1 MYIVCVCMFVRRR
14 GRSLGWKGSE
24 SALHSARKKTR
35 YISNVSI
42 YFSGADRMGMGVAGW
57 WVTGLS
63 IQLNYP
69 SAQPSIFPLSISLFI
84 YSSSHLSI
92 LACGQRAM
100 SLCGPD
106 NLDQFPLQFISQPT
120 THLVKQ
126 HQASQ
131 GRATHP
137 SKPLSTNHILFFSS
151 SSPRSFVFCVLK
163 FQFSTGV
170 IQPFLL
176 FFFYCNL

>member
-1 MYIVCVCMFVRRR
+1 MYVRASICVCVRRR

-24 SALHSARKKTR
+24 SALRSARKKR
-35 YISNVSI
+35 KMNLQCKHLFFRSEYD
-42 YFSGADRMGMGVAGW
+42 GCLWGW
-57 WVTGLS
+57 WVSGLS
-63 IQLNYP
+63 IQLNHP
-69 SAQPSIFPLSISLFI
+69 SAQPSISPLSISLSI

-92 LACGQRAM
+92 LARGQRAM

-151 SSPRSFVFCVLK
+151 SSLRSFVF
-163 FQFSTGV
+163 
-170 IQPFLL
+170 
-176 FFFYCNL
+176 